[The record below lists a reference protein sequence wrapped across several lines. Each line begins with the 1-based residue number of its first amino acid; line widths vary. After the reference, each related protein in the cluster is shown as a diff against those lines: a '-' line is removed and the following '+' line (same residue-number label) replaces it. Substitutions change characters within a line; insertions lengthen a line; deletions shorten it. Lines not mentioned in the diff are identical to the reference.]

1 MPPLITE
8 GEMRLLKQVTTGRV
22 YAYTEA
28 LAKRKDMV
36 LLEPKKK
43 VKKGKKP
50 LKDKELENLIGPED
64 DEQK

>member
-1 MPPLITE
+1 
-8 GEMRLLKQVTTGRV
+8 MRLLKQVTTGRV

-43 VKKGKKP
+43 VKKRIK
-50 LKDKELENLIGPED
+50 KDKEPVDLIGPEG

>member
-1 MPPLITE
+1 MPPLVME

-43 VKKGKKP
+43 VKKRIK
-50 LKDKELENLIGPED
+50 KDKEPVDLIGPEG